1 MKWVVLGLLSVGLL
15 VSAQPKPKQCL
26 LSDFYGVSWL
36 SDPGLRHMQ
45 LSMWLTTNGD
55 SCTAE
60 QLVVIWNRLAEW
72 AGVADS
78 AELRGKVLY
87 FYTRAREREDKK

>member
-1 MKWVVLGLLSVGLL
+1 
-15 VSAQPKPKQCL
+15 
-26 LSDFYGVSWL
+26 
-36 SDPGLRHMQ
+36 MQ

-55 SCTAE
+55 NCKAE

-78 AELRGKVLY
+78 AELRAKVLY
-87 FYTRAREREDKK
+87 FYGRAREREDKK